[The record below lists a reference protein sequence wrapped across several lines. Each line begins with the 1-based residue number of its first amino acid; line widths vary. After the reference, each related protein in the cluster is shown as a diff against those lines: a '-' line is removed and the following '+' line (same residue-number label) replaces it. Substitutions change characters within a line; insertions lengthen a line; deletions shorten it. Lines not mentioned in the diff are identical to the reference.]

1 MVASRGHV
9 MRTGGDGYMVMMALE
24 IPGSPRGPR
33 IPLWGQGGFQYPRTS
48 NGDARSSAMRTP
60 GPLGV
65 PEVALGI
72 PETIMGPLRS
82 DLEGTQQK

>member
-1 MVASRGHV
+1 
-9 MRTGGDGYMVMMALE
+9 
-24 IPGSPRGPR
+24 
-33 IPLWGQGGFQYPRTS
+33 
-48 NGDARSSAMRTP
+48 MRTP